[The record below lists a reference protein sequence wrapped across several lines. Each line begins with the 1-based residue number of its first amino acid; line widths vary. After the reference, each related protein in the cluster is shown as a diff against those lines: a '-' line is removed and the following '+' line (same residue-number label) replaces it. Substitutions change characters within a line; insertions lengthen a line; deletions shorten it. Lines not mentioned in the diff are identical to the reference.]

1 MGDDIHK
8 SVVIAAIIILLL
20 LALLVRAR
28 ALIFTRGTSP
38 SAAPPNHR
46 RLNIGVDVVPPSAV
60 HVPQANHDGE
70 DTNGQARHT
79 PAHHHLRL
87 VDSVTSLRY
96 PPPAY
101 PAHHLDPRYDAVAYG
116 RGNIGHAVGRTVD
129 IVLAPLPPP
138 SYTTHPGG
146 DHPSH

>member
-1 MGDDIHK
+1 MSPLSNCDREFRIRFNWLGNPHRK
-8 SVVIAAIIILLL
+8 R
-20 LALLVRAR
+20 LVRR
-28 ALIFTRGTSP
+28 PES
-38 SAAPPNHR
+38 NHR
-46 RLNIGVDVVPPSAV
+46 RLNIGVDVVPLSAV

-96 PPPAY
+96 PPPGY

-146 DHPSH
+146 GHPSH